1 MMGRLRPGVTL
12 AQAQATLAPAFHQW
26 VEATASN
33 ERERKSLPALTVKE
47 GGGGLSTLRRR
58 YSRPLYV
65 LLAMVAL
72 ILAIACANIANLLL
86 SRAAAR
92 RREMA
97 VRLSIGAG
105 RLRLVRQLLTESVC
119 LALAGGA
126 AGLGLALWGVRILT
140 ALLANGQDNFTL
152 GAELNWHVLAAS
164 FALSLLCGA
173 VFGLAPA
180 LQSTRTEVMPALK
193 GSRTAGLDWRPNRT
207 FRWVS
212 LSQALVVSQI
222 VISLLMLVA
231 AGLFVRTLSNLQ
243 SIQMG
248 FNRENVL
255 LFQLNARQAGHRD
268 PEILGFYEQLRQRF
282 AAIPGIRNATLSHA
296 SLLGAGRGLEVLIA
310 GKPVASET
318 RILHTGPGF
327 FSTMQIPMLLG
338 RETDERDTPRSPGVV
353 VANEQF
359 VKIHFGKEN
368 PLGRRIT
375 RGGPRREMEIVGV
388 ASNAH
393 YGNLKDD
400 TRPVLYI
407 PYNQEAQPRVQQMV
421 YALRTTG
428 DPLTYIKSVR
438 EIVHEADRQLPLTDV
453 RTQASEIDRS
463 MNQEIVFARLCTG
476 FAILALII
484 ASIGLY
490 GTTAYGV
497 ARRTGEIGIRM
508 ALGAQRGVVVRMIL
522 RQVLVLAAVG
532 LAIGLPTALG
542 SSTFIQSFLFGI
554 KVNDPLSLI
563 SAVGILLGAVLL
575 AGYVPARK
583 ASRIDPM
590 TALRDE

>member
-1 MMGRLRPGVTL
+1 
-12 AQAQATLAPAFHQW
+12 
-26 VEATASN
+26 
-33 ERERKSLPALTVKE
+33 
-47 GGGGLSTLRRR
+47 
-58 YSRPLYV
+58 
-65 LLAMVAL
+65 
-72 ILAIACANIANLLL
+72 
-86 SRAAAR
+86 
-92 RREMA
+92 
-97 VRLSIGAG
+97 
-105 RLRLVRQLLTESVC
+105 
-119 LALAGGA
+119 
-126 AGLGLALWGVRILT
+126 
-140 ALLANGQDNFTL
+140 
-152 GAELNWHVLAAS
+152 
-164 FALSLLCGA
+164 
-173 VFGLAPA
+173 
-180 LQSTRTEVMPALK
+180 
-193 GSRTAGLDWRPNRT
+193 
-207 FRWVS
+207 
-212 LSQALVVSQI
+212 
-222 VISLLMLVA
+222 
-231 AGLFVRTLSNLQ
+231 
-243 SIQMG
+243 
-248 FNRENVL
+248 
-255 LFQLNARQAGHRD
+255 
-268 PEILGFYEQLRQRF
+268 
-282 AAIPGIRNATLSHA
+282 
-296 SLLGAGRGLEVLIA
+296 
-310 GKPVASET
+310 
-318 RILHTGPGF
+318 
-327 FSTMQIPMLLG
+327 MQIPMLLG
-338 RETDERDTPRSPGVV
+338 RETDERDTPGSPGVV

-359 VKIHFGKEN
+359 VKIHFGNEN

-407 PYNQEAQPRVQQMV
+407 PYNQETQPRVQQMV

-476 FAILALII
+476 FAILALVI

-508 ALGAQRGVVVRMIL
+508 ALGAQRGAVVRMIL
-522 RQVLVLAAVG
+522 GQVLMLAAAG
-532 LAIGLPTALG
+532 LAVGLPTALG
-542 SSTFIQSFLFGI
+542 MSKLIQSFLFGI